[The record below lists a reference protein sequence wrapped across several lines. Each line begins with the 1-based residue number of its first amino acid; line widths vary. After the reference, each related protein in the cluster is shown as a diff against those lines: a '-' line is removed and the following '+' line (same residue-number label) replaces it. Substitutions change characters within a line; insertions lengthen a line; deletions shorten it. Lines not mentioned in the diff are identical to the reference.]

1 MKLSLILFYG
11 MNLLEMKIICFDGV
25 VLQSGILYGNAA
37 FIPGCGSSAIFKCE
51 VVKSNM
57 FFLSGVQYH
66 FWQ

>member
-37 FIPGCGSSAIFKCE
+37 FYSRVWFISYLQ
-51 VVKSNM
+51 V
-57 FFLSGVQYH
+57 
-66 FWQ
+66 